1 MMESYNQEQ
10 TTSNQQEEKSKDG
23 FVRNFLNPTA
33 STSNEDHNRVSKAIP
48 YVLFL
53 VLLAMIHIS
62 NNHIAENK
70 IRTID
75 KYEKDL
81 KEYRWEFMTTQSEMM
96 LKSRQSALIEYVEP
110 LGLKELRTPL
120 NKISVKSNDNK

>member
-1 MMESYNQEQ
+1 MEAQ
-10 TTSNQQEEKSKDG
+10 TKEPINTNETKDQGQTG
-23 FVRNFLNPTA
+23 FIKNFLNPTA
-33 STSNEDHNRVSKAIP
+33 PGSNDDHKKVFNAIP
-48 YVLFL
+48 YILFL

-75 KYEKDL
+75 RYEREL
-81 KEYRWEFMTTQSEMM
+81 KEYRWEYMTTESEMM

-120 NKISVKSNDNK
+120 NKISVKSNGNK